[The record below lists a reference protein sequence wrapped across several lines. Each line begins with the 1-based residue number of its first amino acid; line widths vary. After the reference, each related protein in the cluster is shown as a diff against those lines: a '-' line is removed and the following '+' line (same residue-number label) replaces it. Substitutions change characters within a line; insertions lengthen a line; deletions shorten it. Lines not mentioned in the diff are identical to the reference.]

1 MSKVCDLIL
10 IRHEEAE
17 GNVAMV
23 KSKLDGDGSL
33 FTAEFR
39 KKPSDTWRLTERG
52 RERCSLIGD
61 WIEKHVLNGLS
72 FQTVTSP
79 STRTKETAN
88 MILSKSTWTTDELVR
103 GRNWGGIECIPWGEW
118 PGFCKVSS
126 HEDLPSG
133 FHQTYPNGEAMVEVW
148 KRTRKFI
155 DSLGVSTLV
164 VTHGEVV
171 EMAIMYL
178 EKVHKSQYK
187 PPELKRDGSHVRN
200 GQVAWYSKR
209 NPWTREILPEF
220 SFKRVWFDN
229 IDKGWMIINTTP
241 EQD

>member
-1 MSKVCDLIL
+1 MNITRDLIL
-10 IRHEEAE
+10 IRHEEAD
-17 GNVAMV
+17 GNVAMM
-23 KSKLDGDGSL
+23 KSKFGGDDSL
-33 FTAEFR
+33 FTAELR
-39 KKPSDTWRLTERG
+39 KKPSDVWQLTKRG
-52 RERCSLIGD
+52 RERCDSIHN
-61 WIEKHVLNGLS
+61 WVEKHVPIEDGFRLM
-72 FQTVTSP
+72 TSP
-79 STRTKETAN
+79 SVRAMETACL
-88 MILSKSTWTTDELVR
+88 ILPTSIWITNELVR
-103 GRNWGGIECIPWGEW
+103 GRVWGGVECIPWGEW

-126 HEDLPSG
+126 YEALPSG
-133 FHQTYPNGEAMVEVW
+133 FHQAYPNGEAMVEVW
-148 KRTRKFI
+148 KRTREFI
-155 DSLGVSTLV
+155 DSLEVSALV

-178 EKVHKSQYK
+178 EKVYESQYK